1 MVTMLDCIKRVP
13 SLMNQI
19 VKRADNNFSK
29 ILETLDV
36 KIINEIC
43 FIGLSSANKRFS
55 AAFPKM
61 EVIFESASSPSFAV

>member
-43 FIGLSSANKRFS
+43 PQCLKSCRRK
-55 AAFPKM
+55 
-61 EVIFESASSPSFAV
+61 VESNTDL